1 MVVVRR
7 RSGGGLGSAG
17 SGGGDA
23 FTSCGLA
30 PPAPSPPRAAQI
42 LAHNEHEVQTD
53 GCSHPT
59 QHRTQSPRRR
69 HPLVKRSSS
78 AGRIRRRSEMSTAAI
93 TYASDDELELFDD
106 LSSCGTVSETGRPGL
121 VPASANADGTCSTY
135 RSSGAAQ
142 QQQRASVLDNS
153 LRTFESCYDEDDGH
167 PYPDADH
174 GRRPRV
180 SFYTAIYDTSRGESR
195 AEGTGVR
202 VQRSG
207 GKGTSHACS
216 PPPVSQVLI
225 PTDDAIVNTRH
236 ASAEHSR
243 SPQSR
248 VRAIVRRISSR
259 TSLGFLGDSSR
270 TSLGFFGD
278 DDDSDDDDDV
288 LSKHTPLGV
297 VRIVPARRSSLQ
309 CAPTKGGSD
318 GDVDDAAAQCSSQA
332 PSPSPS
338 PSSYWDRFPSL
349 LVAMGCILLV
359 ASALIATS
367 DLSSLSLPTLL
378 GVHHLPPS
386 ALASTYLSLAINEV
400 RYQAFRVA
408 SVQCRDLNAIRYD
421 WIGAGARLR
430 NRRLL
435 DLDPEERE
443 RVSDGNDDDD
453 DDRAAL
459 TMIEK
464 LRREAS
470 FVSRQRVE
478 EK

>member
-1 MVVVRR
+1 
-7 RSGGGLGSAG
+7 
-17 SGGGDA
+17 
-23 FTSCGLA
+23 
-30 PPAPSPPRAAQI
+30 
-42 LAHNEHEVQTD
+42 
-53 GCSHPT
+53 
-59 QHRTQSPRRR
+59 
-69 HPLVKRSSS
+69 
-78 AGRIRRRSEMSTAAI
+78 MSTAAI
-93 TYASDDELELFDD
+93 TYASDDEHELFDD
-106 LSSCGTVSETGRPGL
+106 LSSCGTVSETGRPEL
-121 VPASANADGTCSTY
+121 VTDGTCSG
-135 RSSGAAQ
+135 SSATQ
-142 QQQRASVLDNS
+142 QPRPSVLDNL

-174 GRRPRV
+174 GKRPRV

-207 GKGTSHACS
+207 GAGNGGERSTSHEPS
-216 PPPVSQVLI
+216 PPVSQVLI
-225 PTDDAIVNTRH
+225 PTADAPTI
-236 ASAEHSR
+236 ASSGEHSR
-243 SPQSR
+243 TRSPKSR
-248 VRAIVRRISSR
+248 VREIVRRISSR
-259 TSLGFLGDSSR
+259 TN
-270 TSLGFFGD
+270 LGFFGD
-278 DDDSDDDDDV
+278 DDDDDDSDDDDV

-309 CAPTKGGSD
+309 CTLAKGGSD
-318 GDVDDAAAQCSSQA
+318 GDVGGAAARCSSKV

-338 PSSYWDRFPSL
+338 PSSHWDRFPSL

-359 ASALIATS
+359 VSALIATS
-367 DLSSLSLPTLL
+367 DVSSLSLPTLL

-421 WIGAGARLR
+421 WISAGARLR
-430 NRRLL
+430 NRHLL

-443 RVSDGNDDDD
+443 RVLNGDDDDDDDDD

-459 TMIEK
+459 IMIEK
-464 LRREAS
+464 LKREAA

-478 EK
+478 ER

>member
-1 MVVVRR
+1 
-7 RSGGGLGSAG
+7 
-17 SGGGDA
+17 
-23 FTSCGLA
+23 
-30 PPAPSPPRAAQI
+30 
-42 LAHNEHEVQTD
+42 
-53 GCSHPT
+53 
-59 QHRTQSPRRR
+59 
-69 HPLVKRSSS
+69 
-78 AGRIRRRSEMSTAAI
+78 MSTAAI
-93 TYASDDELELFDD
+93 TYASDDEHELFDD

-121 VPASANADGTCSTY
+121 VPASANVDSTSCS
-135 RSSGAAQ
+135 RSSATQ
-142 QQQRASVLDNS
+142 QPRASVLDNL

-174 GRRPRV
+174 GKRPRV

-207 GKGTSHACS
+207 GKGTSPVCS
-216 PPPVSQVLI
+216 SPPVSQVLI
-225 PTDDAIVNTRH
+225 PTVDAPTI
-236 ASAEHSR
+236 ASSGEHSRSR

-248 VRAIVRRISSR
+248 VREIVRRISSR
-259 TSLGFLGDSSR
+259 TN
-270 TSLGFFGD
+270 LGFFGD
-278 DDDSDDDDDV
+278 DDDDSDDDDV

-309 CAPTKGGSD
+309 CTLKKGGSD
-318 GDVDDAAAQCSSQA
+318 GDVGGAAARCSSKV

-338 PSSYWDRFPSL
+338 PLSHWDRFPSL
-349 LVAMGCILLV
+349 LVAVGCILLV
-359 ASALIATS
+359 VSALIATS
-367 DLSSLSLPTLL
+367 DVSFLSLPTLL

-421 WIGAGARLR
+421 WISAGARLR
-430 NRRLL
+430 NRHLL
-435 DLDPEERE
+435 YLDPEERE
-443 RVSDGNDDDD
+443 RVLDGDDDDDDDD

-459 TMIEK
+459 IMIEK
-464 LRREAS
+464 LKREAS

-478 EK
+478 ER